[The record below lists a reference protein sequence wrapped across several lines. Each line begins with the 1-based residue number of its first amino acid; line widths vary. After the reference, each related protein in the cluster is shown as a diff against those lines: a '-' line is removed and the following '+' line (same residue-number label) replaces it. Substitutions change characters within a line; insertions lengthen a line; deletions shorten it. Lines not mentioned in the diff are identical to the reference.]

1 MAIRQKEVM
10 ELIRGGQKAE
20 EESPTLPPSE
30 QGADTPPMASP
41 MSTPEPKKGEE
52 ERARLNVLMALDLLQ
67 QSMSFFDPKS
77 REASAI
83 ESALTDLTRSFG
95 EREQSLR
102 QMMPAEIIQMIETL
116 PQAGGATPGQR
127 EALLAPIAGTQ
138 AAPLPF

>member
-1 MAIRQKEVM
+1 MATRQKEVM
-10 ELIRGGQKAE
+10 DLIRSGQMTE
-20 EESPTLPPSE
+20 EESPTPPPAE

-41 MSTPEPKKGEE
+41 MSTPEPKKGEQ

-67 QSMSFFDPKS
+67 QSMSFFEPKS
-77 REASAI
+77 KEAGAI
-83 ESALTDLTRSFG
+83 ESVISDLTRAFG

-102 QMMPAEIIQMIETL
+102 QMMPAEIMQMIETL

-138 AAPLPF
+138 SPPLPF